1 MTKTFSTA
9 TQKSEA
15 GECLVPGLHGPHIQ
29 MLQGQ
34 LCKTLSQKAKGFG
47 KSSSVAQ
54 WQGSRLACMWFHIQF
69 PGSWWH
75 IADILELR
83 RPRQKGLKF
92 KAR

>member
-1 MTKTFSTA
+1 MVLPCNASSLKRDEHKFKANVSD
-9 TQKSEA
+9 
-15 GECLVPGLHGPHIQ
+15 LMID
-29 MLQGQ
+29 
-34 LCKTLSQKAKGFG
+34 TLSQKAKGFG

-54 WQGSRLACMWFHIQF
+54 WQASRLACMWFHIQF

-75 IADILELR
+75 IADILVLR